1 MSKPDDTDKMLD
13 ELLKGKK
20 PEEILGEEGLLKELT
35 KRLVERALEGE
46 MTEHLGYERHSP
58 EGKNSGN
65 SRNGKSTKT
74 VKGDSGELEIDV
86 PRDRNGA
93 FEPKLV
99 RKGQRRLPGFD
110 EKVIALYARG
120 MTTREIQGHLK
131 DLYGVEIS
139 PTLVTN
145 VTDSVLEDVKAWQ
158 NRTTEDYR
166 ARFGY
171 LAYAAG
177 AGTSFA
183 LPTPAGF
190 FHYDDRSPAVYLADG
205 SAYRLPPEVTR
216 AGTAEATAMIHP
228 FSKQDW
234 VWMRWF
240 LDTPQATTQVPDD
253 PEGTAVLSE
262 LHGYYTQLRDPALR
276 NSNWREKSEQMMP
289 TFKAME
295 SLIDRQRTLQ
305 LDAFVAALTGVREL
319 LHG

>member
-1 MSKPDDTDKMLD
+1 
-13 ELLKGKK
+13 
-20 PEEILGEEGLLKELT
+20 
-35 KRLVERALEGE
+35 
-46 MTEHLGYERHSP
+46 MTEH
-58 EGKNSGN
+58 NSGSDN
-65 SRNGKSTKT
+65 SNLGRAPDASQPQKKRDAIEILVPGKGCVARLQALLVKLLIRSLESAPKPADMPSLDLARYREMIGKLPAPTDTQIEDFADFVSTAHSWYKHLPLAPPG
-74 VKGDSGELEIDV
+74 VV
-86 PRDRNGA
+86 FCFYVDRFAGYDWISR
-93 FEPKLV
+93 FWGKPKL
-99 RKGQRRLPGFD
+99 RRRTEATPHFH
-110 EKVIALYARG
+110 YNW
-120 MTTREIQGHLK
+120 M
-131 DLYGVEIS
+131 
-139 PTLVTN
+139 
-145 VTDSVLEDVKAWQ
+145 
-158 NRTTEDYR
+158 TTEDYR